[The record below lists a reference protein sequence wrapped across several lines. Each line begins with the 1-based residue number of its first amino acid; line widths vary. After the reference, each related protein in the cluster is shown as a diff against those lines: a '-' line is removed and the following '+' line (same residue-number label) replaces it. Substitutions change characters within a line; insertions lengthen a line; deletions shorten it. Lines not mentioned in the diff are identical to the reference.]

1 MYKVK
6 LVTSNCN
13 IEEFNDTQLIC
24 SYIFLKN
31 TSKYLYKRKLRNLN
45 KREKTA
51 IIYDLALFESIKEM
65 NYSLRCLTPE
75 KWLENWN
82 VFNVIS
88 AEIKKRELTVN
99 FVDFN

>member
-6 LVTSNCN
+6 LVTSKNN
-13 IEEFNDTQLIC
+13 ISEFNDTQLVC

-31 TSKYLYKRKLRNLN
+31 ASKCLYKRKLRSLN

-51 IIYDLALFESIKEM
+51 IIYDLTLFESLKQM
-65 NYSLRCLTPE
+65 NYKLRCLTPE
-75 KWLENWN
+75 KWLNNWN

-88 AEIKKRELTVN
+88 AEIKRRELSVN
-99 FVDFN
+99 NLDFN